1 MPPGVSLLYDER
13 AILAG
18 PRRRDLARFILTTL
32 ATLLEGTPAMLLR
45 RHEPSPNPARTQGRR
60 TTVDTATNVTPRLV
74 ADLIVQSGLAPN
86 ATQAG
91 QLRRLIEAEA
101 WTGVALALI
110 EIGLPDW
117 KLVRAVLED
126 GEWSC
131 ALSRHWQVPE
141 WLDERVEARHESL
154 SLAMLTAFA
163 NALLVAK
170 PTKLRV
176 VPAIRPR
183 PGDQFDP
190 VCCDNFS

>member
-1 MPPGVSLLYDER
+1 MPPGVSLLYGER

-18 PRRRDLARFILTTL
+18 PRRRDLARFIVATL

-45 RHEPSPNPARTQGRR
+45 RHEPSPIPARTQGRR

-74 ADLIVQSGLAPN
+74 ADLIVQSELAPN

-117 KLVRAVLED
+117 KLVRAVLDD
-126 GEWSC
+126 GVWSC
-131 ALSRHWQVPE
+131 VLSRHWQVPE

-154 SLAMLTAFA
+154 SLAMLAAFA
-163 NALLVAK
+163 NASLVAK
-170 PTKLRV
+170 PTRLRV
-176 VPAIRPR
+176 VPAMQPR

-190 VCCDNFS
+190 ICCDNFS

>member
-18 PRRRDLARFILTTL
+18 PRRRDLARFIVATL
-32 ATLLEGTPAMLLR
+32 AILLEGTPAMLLR

-74 ADLIVQSGLAPN
+74 ADLIVQSELAPN

-117 KLVRAVLED
+117 KLVRAVLDD
-126 GEWSC
+126 GVWSC
-131 ALSRHWQVPE
+131 VLSRHWQVPE
-141 WLDERVEARHESL
+141 WLDEPVEARHESL
-154 SLAMLTAFA
+154 SLAMLAAFA
-163 NALLVAK
+163 NASLVAK
-170 PTKLRV
+170 PTRLRV
-176 VPAIRPR
+176 VPAMQPR

>member
-1 MPPGVSLLYDER
+1 MPPGVSLLYGER

-18 PRRRDLARFILTTL
+18 PRRRDLARFIVATL
-32 ATLLEGTPAMLLR
+32 AILLEGTPAMLLR

-74 ADLIVQSGLAPN
+74 ADLIVQSELAPN

-117 KLVRAVLED
+117 KLVRAVLDD
-126 GEWSC
+126 GVWSC
-131 ALSRHWQVPE
+131 VLSRHWQVPE
-141 WLDERVEARHESL
+141 WLDEPVEARHESL
-154 SLAMLTAFA
+154 SLAMLAAFA
-163 NALLVAK
+163 NASLVAK
-170 PTKLRV
+170 PTRLRV
-176 VPAIRPR
+176 VPAMQPR

>member
-1 MPPGVSLLYDER
+1 MPLGVSLLYDER

-101 WTGVALALI
+101 WTGVAL
-110 EIGLPDW
+110 
-117 KLVRAVLED
+117 
-126 GEWSC
+126 
-131 ALSRHWQVPE
+131 
-141 WLDERVEARHESL
+141 DERVEARHESL